1 MKIFRFFLSILLPA
15 IFVIIIYAVIG
26 KVSVNIPN
34 NPLEAILYSS
44 QIYFNIVWAY
54 IEWWLVAFASFWI
67 ALFALGIGLIPVLSF
82 PYVAY
87 RFVSNKITLKGMKTY
102 LTSMFLYNALIAF
115 IGFIAHRFMSDFLIN
130 NFYLDNLS
138 ATIAGCAFGLF
149 GCIICMIIDSKEH
162 RMLFWYLFNEDFDT

>member
-1 MKIFRFFLSILLPA
+1 MKFLSIIFPAVFLL
-15 IFVIIIYAVIG
+15 IICAVIG
-26 KVSVNIPN
+26 SIGVFIAN
-34 NPLEAILYSS
+34 NPLEAILYPFRMF
-44 QIYFNIVWAY
+44 FNIAWAY
-54 IEWWLVAFASFWI
+54 IEWWVVAFASFWI

-102 LTSMFLYNALIAF
+102 LTSMFLYNALIVF
-115 IGFIAHRFMSDFLIN
+115 IGFIAHRFMSDFLMN

-149 GCIICMIIDSKEH
+149 GCIICMVIDSEH